1 MWHFED
7 QYAMKEA
14 REELN
19 SRREDV
25 GHMVLIH
32 RETKDGPERELLMLW
47 CCAFEVMR
55 LVQAKSIVTC
65 EGCVKDRKSQ
75 MDHLDGCML
84 SPYTKL
90 QQYGEE
96 SRASVCPDLI
106 RAMYNCFLQKLN
118 IPIGHPAYFFAIS
131 KMFDVLRSDVDDFFD
146 KLTNSEATFPAN
158 PRYIVEDVYHK
169 ASSSKVVVSPNL
181 G

>member
-1 MWHFED
+1 MSRAEIAFDDGETWHSMWHFED
-7 QYAMKEA
+7 HYAMKEA

-25 GHMVLIH
+25 GHMVLVH

-55 LVQAKSIVTC
+55 LVLAKSIVTC
-65 EGCVKDRKSQ
+65 EGCIKDRKSQ
-75 MDHLDGCML
+75 MDHLDGCME

-90 QQYGEE
+90 EQYGEA

-106 RAMYNCFLQKLN
+106 RSMYNCFLQKLN
-118 IPIGHPAYFFAIS
+118 IP
-131 KMFDVLRSDVDDFFD
+131 
-146 KLTNSEATFPAN
+146 
-158 PRYIVEDVYHK
+158 HK
-169 ASSSKVVVSPNL
+169 TPCLLLCNQQNV
-181 G
+181 